1 MFHTVY
7 KENQSRRRWV
17 DDTAKYSEA
26 VVKWIRDTRFHMREA
41 NVNISPATSQ
51 VTRAFIISIELT
63 HDGGW
68 RVGRDLFCVIL
79 HLLCNGCALLCDT
92 HALKLNKLQMDG
104 GILTFAWS
112 LLLFLIAVSL
122 DTILHINSCNTIKY
136 SCDVADFDLRI
147 RVAGVHFLRR
157 SSW

>member
-1 MFHTVY
+1 MWTVTQAFMCWLAMLIGSATSARLSHTATSLHGQLERSHVSAVRGGSHAVDEHCMFHTVY

-68 RVGRDLFCVIL
+68 RVGRGICFASFI
-79 HLLCNGCALLCDT
+79 HYCAT
-92 HALKLNKLQMDG
+92 
-104 GILTFAWS
+104 
-112 LLLFLIAVSL
+112 
-122 DTILHINSCNTIKY
+122 
-136 SCDVADFDLRI
+136 
-147 RVAGVHFLRR
+147 GVHYFATRTHL
-157 SSW
+157 S